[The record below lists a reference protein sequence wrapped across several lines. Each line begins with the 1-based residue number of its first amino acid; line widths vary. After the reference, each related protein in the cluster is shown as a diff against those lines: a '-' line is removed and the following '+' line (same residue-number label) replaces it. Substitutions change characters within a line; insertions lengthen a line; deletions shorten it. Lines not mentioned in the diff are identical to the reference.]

1 MSKFTDEFRKYKS
14 DCVRTSTAAS
24 SSALV
29 NWQPSPPNPS
39 KQPQVARQVEVV
51 MSARHSVAFNA
62 APEVEEMY
70 SHTPRS
76 PPPQSLG
83 QALGGETQIGLADA
97 GVGSGQ
103 LLKRQ
108 SESTRH
114 LEPEGQ
120 GVQEG
125 PPQSTSVSR
134 PFCKECVESEIG
146 VAAGTK

>member
-1 MSKFTDEFRKYKS
+1 MS
-14 DCVRTSTAAS
+14 
-24 SSALV
+24 
-29 NWQPSPPNPS
+29 WQPSPPNPS
-39 KQPQVARQVEVV
+39 KQLQVARQVEVGV
-51 MSARHSVAFNA
+51 SARQSVAFNA

-70 SHTPRS
+70 SQTPRA

-83 QALGGETQIGLADA
+83 QALGGATQIGSAVV

-103 LLKRQ
+103 LLYRQ

-120 GVQEG
+120 GLQEG

-134 PFCKECVESEIG
+134 PFWKENSERK
-146 VAAGTK
+146 T